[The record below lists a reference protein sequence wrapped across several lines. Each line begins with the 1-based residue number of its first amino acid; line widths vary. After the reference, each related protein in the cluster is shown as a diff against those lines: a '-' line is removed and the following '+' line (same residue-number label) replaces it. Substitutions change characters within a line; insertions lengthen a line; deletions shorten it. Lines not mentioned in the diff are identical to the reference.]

1 MQTDMISSLLE
12 KPFSSRTFDEKREIV
27 ERGKPKPDMK
37 DLTTV
42 CKGGTKTVIRKFSSS
57 KFDEIPW
64 LQGCQVFYVAGYQIF
79 ISWMPN

>member
-1 MQTDMISSLLE
+1 MFNMQTDMISSLLE

-57 KFDEIPW
+57 KFDEIGAWPP
-64 LQGCQVFYVAGYQIF
+64 GYDKLF
-79 ISWMPN
+79 CNK

>member
-42 CKGGTKTVIRKFSSS
+42 CKGGTKTVR
-57 KFDEIPW
+57 
-64 LQGCQVFYVAGYQIF
+64 
-79 ISWMPN
+79 